1 MKKIFFFI
9 FLLSCTK
16 EVKYSKEKMLSLAL
30 KKDASVSLILPKSMN
45 EGVTCVEY
53 GEGCLGAHI
62 VSVQNIEMIGVE
74 FSDQDSA
81 KRAAK
86 RLRGYYA
93 HNWMFDDVSG
103 EPTLEKFVIS
113 AFEAKKAVE
122 DPVKK

>member
-1 MKKIFFFI
+1 LKKIIFFI
-9 FLLSCTK
+9 FLLSCSK

-30 KKDASVSLILPKSMN
+30 KKDASVSLILPKSMT
-45 EGVTCVEY
+45 EGVTCAEY

-62 VSVQNIEMIGVE
+62 VAVQNIQMIGVE
-74 FSDQDSA
+74 FTDEASA

-86 RLRGYYA
+86 LLRGYYA
-93 HNWMFDDVSG
+93 HNWMFDDVTG

-113 AFEAKKAVE
+113 AFEAKKAIE